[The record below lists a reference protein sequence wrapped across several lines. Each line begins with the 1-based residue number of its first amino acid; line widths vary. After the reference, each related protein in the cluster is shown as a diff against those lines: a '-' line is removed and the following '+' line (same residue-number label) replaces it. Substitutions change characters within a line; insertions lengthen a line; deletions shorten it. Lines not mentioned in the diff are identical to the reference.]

1 MTAAAPLRVC
11 LVTAAYRPYP
21 SGVSEHV
28 AHLGAALAEL
38 GHDVEVLTTRYGGE
52 APDAESGPVPVHR
65 LGRAV
70 LVPANGSY
78 ATLPVGRDLPG
89 QVGRYLRERRFD
101 IVHCHGVFWPEI
113 SYWAI
118 RRSRSVNVVTFL
130 SSGHDLTDRGSRAYR
145 RLFSGQLAKI
155 HGRIAISER
164 ARRTYAPYVPGDCR
178 IIPSGVDTGRFRP
191 DRTPL
196 RRHPDRPGIL
206 FVGRLD
212 RRKGALVL
220 VRAMALVRRD
230 VPDAHLTVVGDG
242 PTASELRAAI
252 VGLGLDASV
261 TIAGRAGH
269 EDLPR
274 HYAGADVY
282 CSPAL
287 GGESFGIVLLEAMA
301 AGAAVVASDIPG
313 YDETVD
319 RGRTGLLVPRND
331 PPALAAALLR
341 LLGDG
346 GLRARLAAAGRAE
359 AERHAWPVVA
369 ERTVAY
375 YRALIEESTGDGRRG
390 A

>member
-1 MTAAAPLRVC
+1 MTAAAALRVC
-11 LVTAAYRPYP
+11 LVTSAYRPYP

-28 AHLGAALAEL
+28 AHLAAALADM
-38 GHDVEVLTTRYGGE
+38 GHDVEVMTTRFRD
-52 APDAESGPVPVHR
+52 APDAETGPVPVRR

-89 QVGRYLRERRFD
+89 QVERLLRARRPD
-101 IVHCHGVFWPEI
+101 VVHCHGVFWPEI

-118 RRSRSVNVVTFL
+118 RKSRSVNVVTFL
-130 SSGHDLTDRGSRAYR
+130 SSGPDLTDRGSRAYR
-145 RLFSGQLAKI
+145 RLFSGQLDKI
-155 HGRIAISER
+155 HGRIAISQR

-191 DRTPL
+191 DRAPL
-196 RRHPDRPGIL
+196 QGRPGRPNVL

-220 VRAMALVRRD
+220 VRAMALVRRRM
-230 VPDAHLTVVGDG
+230 PDAHLTVVGDG
-242 PTASELRAAI
+242 PTASEVRASVDAL
-252 VGLGLDASV
+252 GLGASV
-261 TIAGRAGH
+261 TLAGRVPNA
-269 EDLPR
+269 DLPR
-274 HYAGADVY
+274 YYAGADVY

-341 LLGDG
+341 LLEDR
-346 GLRARLAAAGRAE
+346 GLRGRLVAAARMK

-375 YRALIEESTGDGRRG
+375 YRALIDGSTGDGAPG
-390 A
+390 T